1 MDKTIIGLTLVLLA
15 TPATARSW
23 TDWQCGSK
31 RITTAT
37 YKTGPVWKPGYWDE
51 NKKQLP
57 AKWFRYR
64 SKDAA
69 LFYKGNA
76 CKEILTPR

>member
-15 TPATARSW
+15 PPATARSR

-37 YKTGPVWKPGYWDE
+37 DKTGPVWKPGYWDE

-57 AKWFRYR
+57 ANWFRIGAR
-64 SKDAA
+64 TLPSSTRAT
-69 LFYKGNA
+69 LVRRF
-76 CKEILTPR
+76 